1 MDADRRTQDDAAH
14 MPKKLKEGP
23 ATARLQI
30 VAPASFVDDVDEWRA
45 TQRPPLNRSEAIR
58 ELVAKGIAADRKSK
72 ASDSQ

>member
-1 MDADRRTQDDAAH
+1 MDTARRLQDDDAAH

-30 VAPASFVDDVDEWRA
+30 VAPASFVDDVDEWRG

-58 ELVAKGIAADRKSK
+58 ELVALGIEADRQKRRK
-72 ASDSQ
+72 P